1 MPTFPERL
9 CRSFGQDGV
18 APFSKERTCTVVQGD
33 DGEEMK
39 CSMSMPVVA
48 LLVPFVPP
56 QTDALV
62 RSIHLWSH
70 PNYYP
75 CEVSFTYA
83 QHVDLV
89 FQLTES
95 FARHASVRHRL
106 EDALRPV
113 LQCFRSVRFL
123 SMNLD
128 EAQRQY
134 DKNRFSPSPS
144 TMFHTLFGS
153 EMMVKSYSHFFLMEP
168 DVRPV
173 RGGWVDRLVQEVT
186 LDLVDFWQKGSMEYN
201 HPHAD
206 HHLNGN
212 GLYRLGSSDYNC
224 FLEAVLALR
233 YPDSFDQGQF
243 IIMQQPDKI
252 HQQHRSI
259 KSTYIMN
266 IQDAYYEGFE
276 ADQPNTFLVHG
287 KVVVSQLEQ
296 KNKVFLDSFSPT
308 P

>member
-1 MPTFPERL
+1 
-9 CRSFGQDGV
+9 
-18 APFSKERTCTVVQGD
+18 
-33 DGEEMK
+33 
-39 CSMSMPVVA
+39 
-48 LLVPFVPP
+48 
-56 QTDALV
+56 
-62 RSIHLWSH
+62 
-70 PNYYP
+70 
-75 CEVSFTYA
+75 
-83 QHVDLV
+83 
-89 FQLTES
+89 
-95 FARHASVRHRL
+95 
-106 EDALRPV
+106 
-113 LQCFRSVRFL
+113 
-123 SMNLD
+123 MNLD

-252 HQQHRSI
+252 HQQHRFVDDMLVGGNDGAHRVGLEGSLSLLAMI
-259 KSTYIMN
+259 PKRMDMEDEGGRGTEREREGEFLP
-266 IQDAYYEGFE
+266 YYFLPPLFITASLE
-276 ADQPNTFLVHG
+276 AFVVWKQKRKVQSRSDGLVFCLC
-287 KVVVSQLEQ
+287 S
-296 KNKVFLDSFSPT
+296 
-308 P
+308 